1 MFPLHYTASL
11 ISQYWDATGYN
22 GIYTHV
28 GGIEAEPVMLGQTIN
43 MVLGWIQ
50 TDQGDL
56 NLFHYSS

>member
-28 GGIEAEPVMLGQTIN
+28 GGIEAKPVMLGQTIN

-56 NLFHYSS
+56 NLFHYNS